1 MSLLLR
7 VEMIVVALL
16 VVSIIV
22 RNVNRKKLRIQYS
35 FPWLLIAAAL
45 LAVSFFPGLVNWLC
59 GVMGIE
65 TPSNLIYLFGIFA
78 LLLIVFYQ
86 TLLLSRQADR
96 ITRLTQIVS
105 IEKFLTEK
113 KGEAHVQM
121 EDKD

>member
-16 VVSIIV
+16 AVFIIV

-45 LAVSFFPGLVNWLC
+45 LVISFFPGLVNWLC

-105 IEKFLTEK
+105 IEKFLAEK
-113 KGEAHVQM
+113 EGEAHVQL